1 MKVDETAKAN
11 RNAEIVAHMSKMSI
25 ENFKEED
32 DLIKREISNGG
43 VHSGNISR
51 TRATSKNSRRIIRF
65 DDIEVV
71 GNECKQKG
79 LLKNGPIPASFSV
92 LFSYFQHDTT

>member
-32 DLIKREISNGG
+32 DLNKREISNGG

-79 LLKNGPIPASFSV
+79 LLKNEPIPASFSV
-92 LFSYFQHDTT
+92 LFSYSQHDTT